1 MIFVN
6 LFEGSV
12 TALLAIPEHPVLVA
26 AGHVAPG
33 GGHLLAHVLGLIVH
47 VHTLSSIQVKQL
59 ARGQQLV
66 LRHLRSRYVDCRY
79 DIKILDTTS
88 TAMLSR
94 YH

>member
-1 MIFVN
+1 MVFVN

-33 GGHLLAHVLGLIVH
+33 GGHLLAHVLGLVVH
-47 VHTLSSIQVKQL
+47 VHTLPSVQVKQL

-66 LRHLRSRYVDCRY
+66 LRHLSSRYVD
-79 DIKILDTTS
+79 
-88 TAMLSR
+88 M
-94 YH
+94 